1 MKITKKQLR
10 KIVQEAILK
19 EEPSDYYRDYRAGS
33 ISYEEYQQ
41 MVRDYERRT
50 GGGSSGRS
58 SYRRKTSYVGADA
71 NADKIGAIEA
81 ALAKK
86 PNNFLQS
93 ILDQLKSGRGLSGKQ
108 KGIVRKILKKT
119 DPSAVALFES
129 VLIEGNH
136 AVDYALG
143 YEDARDG
150 FPQENN
156 DPWYVA
162 GYEDYFAG
170 VHDQYA
176 ALHQDGITNP
186 PAKSGPMLDEGKLRK
201 KIRKLVRKEMY
212 HPMNEGVL
220 YVTRGPYGMSVSAN
234 DPDPHGGDGEP
245 ILVGEMVLALLEA
258 GDDDIFQAPQ
268 GVDPQALANLKQK
281 HEEGVQGGMQRW
293 DSDVFEQYYS
303 VDNDRVVR
311 LYAKLMNHSIE
322 EVPYDEY

>member
-1 MKITKKQLR
+1 MKVTKRQLK

-19 EEPSDYYRDYRAGS
+19 EEPSDYYRDYRSGS

-93 ILDQLKSGRGLSGKQ
+93 ILDQLKAGRGLSSKQ
-108 KGIVRKILKKT
+108 KGIVRKILQKT
-119 DPSAVALFES
+119 DPSAVVLFES
-129 VLIEGNH
+129 VLVEGNH

-150 FPQENN
+150 FPQDSK

-176 ALHQDGITNP
+176 ALEADGITNP
-186 PAKSGPMLDEGKLRK
+186 PAKAGPMSEERKLRK
-201 KIRKLVRKEMY
+201 KIRKLALKEMY
-212 HPMNEGVL
+212 HQLYNAGTGQKKSYHQVSDATKSMAQAAKRKFAKDYPEVKVGIDSREGWLTVNGKKAVNISSASGRPMQIEDMVDQMTKI
-220 YVTRGPYGMSVSAN
+220 V
-234 DPDPHGGDGEP
+234 
-245 ILVGEMVLALLEA
+245 IL
-258 GDDDIFQAPQ
+258 FY
-268 GVDPQALANLKQK
+268 
-281 HEEGVQGGMQRW
+281 R
-293 DSDVFEQYYS
+293 
-303 VDNDRVVR
+303 
-311 LYAKLMNHSIE
+311 
-322 EVPYDEY
+322 